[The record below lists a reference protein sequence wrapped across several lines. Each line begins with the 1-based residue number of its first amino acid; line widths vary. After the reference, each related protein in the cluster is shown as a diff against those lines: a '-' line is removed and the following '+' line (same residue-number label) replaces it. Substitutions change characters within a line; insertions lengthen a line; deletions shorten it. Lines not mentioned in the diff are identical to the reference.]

1 MIIQKKAEKDYYKI
15 LGVSRNDPEVV
26 ITQAYRKLAKVYHP
40 DHNPNNPG
48 AAERFS
54 DISEAA
60 DVLRNPDKRKQY
72 DNQRVEYNHANYNHK
87 ESCFKFDGVFNYFNK
102 SLEELKE
109 LWVQAGIECKNAHK
123 KMPLNHIYTSGG
135 ELKRKT
141 TNGIHINDII

>member
-1 MIIQKKAEKDYYKI
+1 MAEKDYYKI
-15 LGVSRNDPEVV
+15 LGVSRNAPEVI
-26 ITQAYRKLAKVYHP
+26 ITQAYRELAKVYHP

-54 DISEAA
+54 DIIEAA
-60 DVLRNPDKRKQY
+60 DVLRNFDKRKQY
-72 DNQRVEYNHANYNHK
+72 DNQRAENNSANYNHK
-87 ESCFKFDGVFNYFNK
+87 ESYFIFDYFSK

-123 KMPLNHIYTSGG
+123 KMPLNHIYTSCG
-135 ELKRKT
+135 ELKRKN